1 MWQNGVTEC
10 DALHR
15 HVVGQF
21 QHIFSLKML
30 TWISYNHVNRGHK
43 LSQIWRT
50 PVVVL
55 TKKML
60 HFIVHM
66 ESSIPTS
73 I

>member
-1 MWQNGVTEC
+1 MWQNGVTKC
-10 DALHR
+10 DALHP

-43 LSQIWRT
+43 LSQIWRM
-50 PVVVL
+50 PLVVL
-55 TKKML
+55 SKKML
-60 HFIVHM
+60 HSIVHM
-66 ESSIPTS
+66 ESSKPTS